1 MHWLIQDNLFHEQ
14 GFQDLVQVLERLEI
28 PHTLVQVL
36 PGGAGTRPAVD
47 VEGPVVVM
55 GSLALTRYAKT
66 RGWVPGAFFNDRF
79 DFEVWREHL
88 GAELLNADATVHRLA
103 EVPERTGRFF
113 LRPCLDGKA
122 FTGKVLD
129 WEEFARWREA
139 RLSSQ
144 EAGRLDANTRVALS
158 APASRVSPPTK
169 WPSSCATAARSC
181 DRLSTAS
188 SPMPRLNTRRPPSP
202 KKPPTWHTYAF
213 TSATRYT
220 SSGGAVP
227 MARATSWMK
236 ANSRGCSAS
245 VSRGPGGSKRSRRG
259 HAAHPSR
266 PAPAR
271 HSTVSSAWKRCVV

>member
-14 GFQDLVQVLERLEI
+14 GFQDLVQVLERLGI
-28 PHTLVQVL
+28 AHTLVEVL

-47 VEGPVVVM
+47 VAGPVVVM

-66 RGWVPGAFFNDRF
+66 RGWVPGAFFNDQF

-103 EVPERTGRFF
+103 EVPERAGRFF

-158 APASRVSPPTK
+158 APKDIQREYRMVVVDGRVITGSLYKLGGEVVYSGALEPEVRAYAQRMAERWGPDRAYVVDLFMHDGTLFVGEYNTLN
-169 WPSSCATAARSC
+169 SAGFYAYNVGQMVAALEDMRFP
-181 DRLSTAS
+181 D
-188 SPMPRLNTRRPPSP
+188 P
-202 KKPPTWHTYAF
+202 
-213 TSATRYT
+213 
-220 SSGGAVP
+220 VP
-227 MARATSWMK
+227 
-236 ANSRGCSAS
+236 
-245 VSRGPGGSKRSRRG
+245 
-259 HAAHPSR
+259 
-266 PAPAR
+266 
-271 HSTVSSAWKRCVV
+271 